1 MHLFNAQ
8 ANVSVNFIFLIV
20 GLLVSSALPP
30 LAFLLTW
37 KRVPKGA
44 AIAAAIGG
52 QAAAV
57 IAWLVHTKIVYETV
71 DINTTQ
77 VSTSQQH
84 ACMLRG
90 SGSNP
95 QCFMNAW
102 EDAHWLV
109 SAGMACGSQATQG
122 FLHENC

>member
-1 MHLFNAQ
+1 MLLVSLPYVAWGIEPCNAQ

-52 QAAAV
+52 QAAAI

-77 VSTSQQH
+77 VSKS
-84 ACMLRG
+84 ACQETATYDVLF
-90 SGSNP
+90 SLS
-95 QCFMNAW
+95 
-102 EDAHWLV
+102 LIT
-109 SAGMACGSQATQG
+109 QAS
-122 FLHENC
+122 